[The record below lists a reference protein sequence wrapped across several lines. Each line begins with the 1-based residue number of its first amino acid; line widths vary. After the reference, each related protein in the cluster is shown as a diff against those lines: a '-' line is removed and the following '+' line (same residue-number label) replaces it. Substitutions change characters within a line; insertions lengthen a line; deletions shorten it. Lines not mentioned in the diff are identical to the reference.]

1 MSANRSS
8 GRRTR
13 SRGGVSSDVR
23 RRRCAAFRSSGFL
36 RFSFL
41 RTGLLCADFREDDI
55 WEGCG
60 REPKTCALLHICGQ
74 RAQHREGLW
83 TTCSEQARSQGSAG
97 SESCA
102 TVVEM
107 DEPSG
112 SESTGMGPTPSG
124 PSFVPW
130 APAPGD
136 TPPPR
141 PYPTP
146 SRPTGLGSGRP
157 SRLPTLIT
165 AAVIFVAVAVVAVAS
180 YVAHFADTHIS
191 APAVSKQPLPQ
202 VSAQGDRIEF
212 TTTDGS
218 GQLILLRHSWVS
230 YGQAPPTSGSYLRVE
245 VELIC
250 VSGSIDYDPYNFQ
263 VFDQNGRLF
272 ETAIEGAGYSM
283 LQSGT
288 LRPGDRVSGTIAFD
302 MPRSEATLLMS
313 DSSNQT
319 VTALKVPD

>member
-1 MSANRSS
+1 MSASRSS
-8 GRRTR
+8 GRRSL
-13 SRGGVSSDVR
+13 SRVGVSSAPP
-23 RRRCAAFRSSGFL
+23 RRRCAGFRSTGFL
-36 RFSFL
+36 RFGFPRAS
-41 RTGLLCADFREDDI
+41 LLCADFREDDI

-60 REPKTCALLHICGQ
+60 REPKTCGLLRICGQ

-83 TTCSEQARSQGSAG
+83 TTCSEKARCQGSAG

-136 TPPPR
+136 APPTR

-146 SRPTGLGSGRP
+146 SRPPGLGSGRP

-165 AAVIFVAVAVVAVAS
+165 AAVILIVLAVVAIAS
-180 YVAHFADTHIS
+180 YVAHFADTHVS
-191 APAVSKQPLPQ
+191 APTASKQPLPQ

-263 VFDQNGRLF
+263 VFDQTGRLF

-283 LQSGT
+283 LSSGT
-288 LRPGDRVSGTIAFD
+288 LHPGDHVRGTIAFD
-302 MPRSEATLLMS
+302 MPRGEATLLMS

-319 VTALKVPD
+319 VTALRVPD

>member
-1 MSANRSS
+1 MSASRSS
-8 GRRTR
+8 GRRTL
-13 SRGGVSSDVR
+13 SRVGVSSESW
-23 RRRCAAFRSSGFL
+23 RRCGAGFRSSGFL
-36 RFSFL
+36 RFGFL
-41 RTGLLCADFREDDI
+41 RAGLLCADFREDDI

-60 REPKTCALLHICGQ
+60 REPKTCGLPRICGQ

-83 TTCSEQARSQGSAG
+83 TTCSEKARCQGSAG

-130 APAPGD
+130 APAPGNA
-136 TPPPR
+136 PPTR

-146 SRPTGLGSGRP
+146 LRAPGLGSGRP

-165 AAVIFVAVAVVAVAS
+165 AAVIFVVMAVVAIAS
-180 YVAHFADTHIS
+180 YVAHVADTHVS
-191 APAVSKQPLPQ
+191 APVVSKQPLPQ

-263 VFDQNGRLF
+263 VFDQTGRLF

-283 LQSGT
+283 LPSGT
-288 LRPGDRVSGTIAFD
+288 LHPGDHVRGTIAFD